1 MDPLVGVGLGLL
13 VLLAIVTFMSIR
25 DRKNKERIET
35 EIRRVG
41 GEPVEVSF
49 QFVGYD
55 RDNQHYN
62 VQFTDVL
69 GRKHETRAKV
79 NVWNSHLYWQRT
91 PAEFLSD
98 LPVEDERWSRRRADR
113 LRVELGSSK
122 EQIIDDLVAENE
134 RLREQLVHA
143 EPLKGEFNRSR

>member
-13 VLLAIVTFMSIR
+13 VLLTIVTFMSIR
-25 DRKNKERIET
+25 DRRNKERIEK

-62 VQFTDVL
+62 VQFADVL
-69 GRKHETRAKV
+69 GRKHETRCKV
-79 NVWNSHLYWQRT
+79 NIYNSSLFWQRT
-91 PAEFLSD
+91 PAELLSD
-98 LPVEDERWSRRRADR
+98 LPVEDEGWSRLQADR

-134 RLREQLVHA
+134 RLREQLMHA
-143 EPLKGEFNRSR
+143 

>member
-1 MDPLVGVGLGLL
+1 MDPLVGAGLL
-13 VLLAIVTFMSIR
+13 LLVVLTIVTVMSIR
-25 DRKNKERIET
+25 SRKNKERIET

-69 GRKHETRAKV
+69 GRKHETRCKV
-79 NVWNSHLYWQRT
+79 NVWHSHLFWQRT
-91 PAEFLSD
+91 PAELLSD
-98 LPVEDERWSRRRADR
+98 LPVEDRRRSR
-113 LRVELGSSK
+113 LRADPGSSK
-122 EQIIDDLVAENE
+122 EQLIDDLVAENE

-143 EPLKGEFNRSR
+143 ESLSGDFNRSK

>member
-1 MDPLVGVGLGLL
+1 MEPLVGIGLL
-13 VLLAIVTFMSIR
+13 LLVVVGIGTFMSIR
-25 DRKNKERIET
+25 DRKNKERIDT

-41 GEPVEVSF
+41 GEPVEGSF

-79 NVWNSHLYWQRT
+79 NIYNSGLYWQRT
-91 PAEFLSD
+91 PAELLSD
-98 LPVEDERWSRRRADR
+98 LPVEDERWSRRRANP
-113 LRVELGSSK
+113 GSSK
-122 EQIIDDLVAENE
+122 EQIIDDLVLENE
-134 RLREQLVHA
+134 RLREQLMHA
-143 EPLKGEFNRSR
+143 EPMNGDF